1 MGNLLPST
9 QNSFKIMMTGI
20 DNNVELIPEI
30 IEKEDVRET
39 YGLLGMP
46 VLTFEYKNLLINT
59 WPRNRVTDKE
69 YLMVDANKSYFEGN
83 AGIIFVINSES
94 MELLDRDYEYQRKML
109 DDLLND
115 EKFKGLP
122 ILLIANKQEKDQ
134 PVKANEICEKWDITN
149 IIKNRKWS
157 IMEFPLGFQRR
168 IDQGIGLVV

>member
-94 MELLDRDYEYQRKML
+94 MELLE
-109 DDLLND
+109 
-115 EKFKGLP
+115 GL
-122 ILLIANKQEKDQ
+122 
-134 PVKANEICEKWDITN
+134 
-149 IIKNRKWS
+149 
-157 IMEFPLGFQRR
+157 
-168 IDQGIGLVV
+168 